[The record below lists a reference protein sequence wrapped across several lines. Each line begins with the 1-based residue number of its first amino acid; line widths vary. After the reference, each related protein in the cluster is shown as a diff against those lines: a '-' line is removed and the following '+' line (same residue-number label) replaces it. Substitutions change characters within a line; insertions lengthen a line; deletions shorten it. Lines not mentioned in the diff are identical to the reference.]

1 MYDSS
6 GRELLSEMKNE
17 VKIQINKFTNGTT
30 ELTIIAFLLSNH
42 K

>member
-6 GRELLSEMKNE
+6 VRKLLSELENE

-30 ELTIIAFLLSNH
+30 ELTIIAFLLSSH